1 LRSCINCKSRF
12 WNTGCT
18 SFWLWIQQNGK
29 NCLLGVMGTS
39 EVSGNLSVER
49 WLNWLYL
56 HVLLSAGSQ
65 MYSWCTIYYCERP
78 LQKDASWVANL
89 SLVDCDN
96 LHCGIRRGI
105 VTYQDFISTL
115 DLPDCALL
123 GQIFSYF
130 DRSDQ
135 GSINFSQ
142 VHYPM
147 RLLLNVS
154 RLFDTVWRFSAP
166 FLVGNADIFLT
177 RCTELGWGCRTVC
190 CRGCIHSQTQKVQRG
205 YWGHL

>member
-18 SFWLWIQQNGK
+18 SFWPWILRNGK
-29 NCLLGVMGTS
+29 NCLLGVMRTS
-39 EVSGNLSVER
+39 EVSLAICQLR
-49 WLNWLYL
+49 DDWIDYIC
-56 HVLLSAGSQ
+56 
-65 MYSWCTIYYCERP
+65 MYYCLPDHKCTLGVLYTIVRGHFRRM
-78 LQKDASWVANL
+78 ASWVANL

-96 LHCGIRRGI
+96 LHCGICRGI
-105 VTYQDFISTL
+105 VMYQDFISTL

-154 RLFDTVWRFSAP
+154 RLFDTVWRFSTP

-190 CRGCIHSQTQKVQRG
+190 CRGCIHSQT
-205 YWGHL
+205 